1 MAVIIKENNGLV
13 TNTYF
18 EIIGKSLSNLG
29 EEVKYVDSVNDALT
43 CNKNEI
49 IVCALPLEALRLIL
63 CGYRHIIYWY
73 QGLPAEEC
81 FLVQNNRIK
90 YYVWNMIEWFVI
102 RHLDFILFVSE
113 TMKSYVSQKNKINL
127 DERRC
132 YVMPCMNTTLHQEA
146 FIKSGKYQNRIFAYV
161 GSLTKWQS
169 FEETAA
175 LYKKIEEA
183 FDGHTLFKI
192 FTWDQDEA
200 KDIID
205 KLRIQNYE
213 IDYVDNTELPTV
225 LADVKYGF
233 ILRKDNIVNRVAT
246 PTKISSYLSCG
257 VIPIYSD
264 CLEDFSKIAKEM
276 KYAVSDHEDIIT
288 KLKFLESD
296 EIYPDD
302 ILQEYERVFNTY
314 YNQTKHMSALTEKL
328 RIITTA
334 Q

>member
-132 YVMPCMNTTLHQEA
+132 YVMPCMNTTLHPEA

-213 IDYVDNTELPTV
+213 IDYVNNTELPTV

-276 KYAVSDHEDIIT
+276 KYAVSDHEEIIT
-288 KLKFLESD
+288 KLKILESD

>member
-18 EIIGKSLSNLG
+18 EIIGESLINLG
-29 EEVKYVDSVNDALT
+29 EEVKYVDSVNYALS

-81 FLVQNNRIK
+81 YLVQNSKIK
-90 YYVWNMIEWFVI
+90 YHVWGLIEWFII

-113 TMKSYVSQKNKINL
+113 TMKKYVLRKYKMTL
-127 DERRC
+127 DDKRC
-132 YVMPCMNTTLHQEA
+132 YVMPCMNTTLHLEA
-146 FIKSGKYQNRIFAYV
+146 FMKSGKYQNKTFTYV

-169 FEETAA
+169 FEETAI

-183 FDGHTLFKI
+183 FNGHSLFKI
-192 FTWDQDEA
+192 FTWDQDKA

-205 KLRIQNYE
+205 KLKIQNYE
-213 IDYVDNTELPTV
+213 IDYVDNADLPTV

-257 VIPIYSD
+257 VIPIYSE
-264 CLEDFSKIAKEM
+264 CLEDFSKTAKGM
-276 KYAVSDHEDIIT
+276 KYAVSDNEDIVT
-288 KLKFLESD
+288 KLRTLESE
-296 EIYPDD
+296 EICQDD
-302 ILQEYERVFNTY
+302 ILQEYERIFNTY
-314 YNQTKHMSALTEKL
+314 YNQTKHMAALTEKL
-328 RIITTA
+328 RIITAA

>member
-132 YVMPCMNTTLHQEA
+132 YVMPCMNTTLHPEA

-276 KYAVSDHEDIIT
+276 KYAVSDHEEIIT
-288 KLKFLESD
+288 KLKILESD

>member
-213 IDYVDNTELPTV
+213 IDYVNNTELPTV

-276 KYAVSDHEDIIT
+276 KYAVSDHEEIIT
-288 KLKFLESD
+288 KLKILESD